1 MEAGSARV
9 CRHDLVHLARPRR
22 PRHGPR
28 GAHRHQGPRHAPGRP
43 HPTHGSGP
51 DRAGAGGPALP
62 LPRLSGAYGRLRSG
76 ALSFPL
82 YLEVAGLRLH
92 PHAVFELL
100 AYFVGF
106 RLYLR
111 DRRRQGDLL
120 DAPRRWWVVAA
131 AAAGAALGARVLA
144 LLECPAELWSGGDFP
159 LERLAGKSI
168 VGAIAG
174 GWLAVEGA
182 KRLGGIESRTGDLLA
197 IPLAAAIALG
207 RIGCL
212 LTGAGDRTF
221 GDATTLPLAFDFG
234 DGVRRLPMPLFE
246 TIFLLILVV
255 TLARWRVRS
264 PVQGDLFRGFV
275 AAYFSWRLVVDF
287 AKHADCRWLGL
298 STIQWVT
305 VLGLS
310 VVVPDLRRWLMAARP
325 STSENSS

>member
-1 MEAGSARV
+1 MQ
-9 CRHDLVHLARPRR
+9 L
-22 PRHGPR
+22 
-28 GAHRHQGPRHAPGRP
+28 
-43 HPTHGSGP
+43 T
-51 DRAGAGGPALP
+51 
-62 LPRLSGAYGRLRSG
+62 
-76 ALSFPL
+76 FPVF
-82 YLEVAGLRLH
+82 LEVGGFRLH
-92 PHAVFELL
+92 PHVVFELL

-111 DRRRQGDLL
+111 DRKRRGDAL
-120 DAPRRWWVVAA
+120 DNPRRWWVIAA
-131 AAAGAALGARVLA
+131 AAAGAALGARLLA
-144 LLECPAELWSGGDFP
+144 LLECPAELWSGDGLP

-221 GDATTLPLAFDFG
+221 GAATTLPLAFDFG

-246 TIFLLILVV
+246 TLFLLGLVV
-255 TLARWRVRS
+255 VLARWRTSS
-264 PVQGDLFRGFV
+264 PAQGDLFRGFV
-275 AAYFSWRLVVDF
+275 AAYFSYRLVVDF

-298 STIQWVT
+298 SAIQWVT
-305 VLGLS
+305 VLGLAALA
-310 VVVPDLRRWLMAARP
+310 PDLRRWLAGRPAAVPEGR
-325 STSENSS
+325 S

>member
-1 MEAGSARV
+1 M
-9 CRHDLVHLARPRR
+9 
-22 PRHGPR
+22 
-28 GAHRHQGPRHAPGRP
+28 
-43 HPTHGSGP
+43 
-51 DRAGAGGPALP
+51 P
-62 LPRLSGAYGRLRSG
+62 LT
-76 ALSFPL
+76 FPVF
-82 YLEVAGLRLH
+82 LEVGGFRLH
-92 PHAVFELL
+92 PHVLFELL

-111 DRRRQGDLL
+111 DRKRRGDAL
-120 DAPRRWWVVAA
+120 DSPRRWWVIAA
-131 AAAGAALGARVLA
+131 AAAGAALGARLLA
-144 LLECPAELWSGGDFP
+144 LLECPAELWSGDGLP

-221 GDATTLPLAFDFG
+221 GAATTLPLAFDFG

-246 TIFLLILVV
+246 TVFLLVLVV
-255 TLARWRVRS
+255 ALARWRARS
-264 PVQGDLFRGFV
+264 PAEGDLFRGFV
-275 AAYFSWRLVVDF
+275 GAYFAWRLVVDF
-287 AKHADCRWLGL
+287 GKHADCRWLGL

-310 VVVPDLRRWLMAARP
+310 VVVSDLRRWLTAARP
-325 STSENSS
+325 LNSENSS

>member
-1 MEAGSARV
+1 
-9 CRHDLVHLARPRR
+9 L
-22 PRHGPR
+22 
-28 GAHRHQGPRHAPGRP
+28 
-43 HPTHGSGP
+43 T
-51 DRAGAGGPALP
+51 
-62 LPRLSGAYGRLRSG
+62 
-76 ALSFPL
+76 FPL
-82 YLEVAGLRLH
+82 YLEVFGLRLH

-111 DRRRQGDLL
+111 DRRRRGDFL
-120 DAPRRWWVVAA
+120 DSPRRWSIIAA
-131 AAAGAALGARVLA
+131 AAAGAALGARLLS
-144 LLECPAELWSGGDFP
+144 LLECPAELWSSDGFP
-159 LERLAGKSI
+159 LARLAGKSI

-234 DGVRRLPMPLFE
+234 DGLRRLPMPLFE
-246 TIFLLILVV
+246 SLFLLALVV
-255 TLARWRVRS
+255 VLARWRARA
-264 PVQGDLFRGFV
+264 PAEGDLFRGFV
-275 AAYFSWRLVVDF
+275 AGYFSWRLVVDF
-287 AKHADCRWLGL
+287 GKHADCRFLGL

-305 VLGLS
+305 VLGLAALA
-310 VVVPDLRRWLMAARP
+310 PDLRRWWSGPRSP
-325 STSENSS
+325 ITENRS